1 MLFTGDSYGGR
12 KRAVFKN
19 LKISDLKKNTNP
31 RNLFETCSRRYTVN
45 TPKHQKIIGIR
56 NLLLILK

>member
-31 RNLFETCSRRYTVN
+31 RNLFETISRKYTDN
-45 TPKHQKIIGIR
+45 TPKQQIINVNIS
-56 NLLLILK
+56 LLLILK